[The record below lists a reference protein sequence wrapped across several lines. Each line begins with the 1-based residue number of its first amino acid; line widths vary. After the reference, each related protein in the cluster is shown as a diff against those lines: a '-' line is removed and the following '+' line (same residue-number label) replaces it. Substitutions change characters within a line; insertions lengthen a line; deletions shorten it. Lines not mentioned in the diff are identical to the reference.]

1 MAQFIAEGAVQLS
14 RSGGKEADEAIIRD
28 AAAAAETMQTRL
40 SDAETA
46 WQTAAGAHSAE
57 ALRLEVSDLSFLRS
71 RVEEE
76 LLDEQADLAGQA
88 EAQRVRRAPP
98 SGLGTGSCRT
108 PFCAGSSEDQPDQA
122 RRARVELLQ
131 RRIGELT
138 LAVDQKS
145 AALARQT
152 AREEDLQAV
161 LTAARASYQASV
173 QRLADLQLARGSR
186 SEWLRVVDPGII
198 PQRPSSP
205 NLPLMLIG
213 AASLALFGSLLYL
226 TISFSL
232 TRTPGRYRPPLRM
245 ATHGA
250 D

>member
-1 MAQFIAEGAVQLS
+1 M
-14 RSGGKEADEAIIRD
+14 R
-28 AAAAAETMQTRL
+28 TRL

-46 WQTAAGAHSAE
+46 WQAAASAHYAE
-57 ALRLEVSDLSFLRS
+57 ALRTEVSDQSFLRS
-71 RVEEE
+71 RVEEQ
-76 LLDEQADLAGQA
+76 LLDEQADLAGTAAGPA
-88 EAQRVRRAPP
+88 EAQR
-98 SGLGTGSCRT
+98 G
-108 PFCAGSSEDQPDQA
+108 

-131 RRIGELT
+131 RRIGEIT

-173 QRLADLQLARGSR
+173 QRLADLQVARGAR

-205 NLPLMLIG
+205 NLPLMLVG
-213 AASLALFGSLLYL
+213 AAALAIFGSLLYL

-232 TRTPGRYRPPLRM
+232 TRTPRRYRPPLRM
-245 ATHGA
+245 ANHGA